1 MQLHV
6 HVNFTSVKSNALL
19 GIHLVASDLG
29 GHVYLS
35 LSLSLCPHSS
45 VLVHSDV

>member
-6 HVNFTSVKSNALL
+6 HVNLKSNALL
-19 GIHLVASDLG
+19 GIHLVAPDLG
-29 GHVYLS
+29 GHVYLSLS

-45 VLVHSDV
+45 VLVYSDV